1 MKKIMRLAMTAM
13 MALSTI
19 LPGSAA
25 ETPLKQVI
33 AETIASRVPAP
44 GRYEI
49 TLPVADD
56 AIARGLHEGS
66 GRRLERLNYNPATQ
80 SFSASFVYRNDLG
93 NEERATLS
101 GTAIAVISVPT
112 LLQDVATG
120 EAISASSLSTI
131 EVPAMRASST
141 MITAS
146 DMIIGHVARRPVR
159 AGTALFASDFSKPV
173 MVKKGDTVTI
183 LAEMPGIR
191 ISAQGKA
198 MSNGGKGDVI
208 SFMNTSSRRSIDA
221 RIIDAGT
228 AVITSPTRTASTD

>member
-1 MKKIMRLAMTAM
+1 MKKIMSLTITAM
-13 MALSTI
+13 MTLSAM
-19 LPGSAA
+19 LPVSAA
-25 ETPLKQVI
+25 EIPLKQVI
-33 AETIASRVPAP
+33 ADTIASRVPAP
-44 GRYEI
+44 GRYQI
-49 TLPVADD
+49 TLAIADD

-80 SFSASFVYRNDLG
+80 SFSAIFVYRNDLG

-101 GTAIAVISVPT
+101 GSAIAVISVPS
-112 LLQDVATG
+112 LLQDVAAG
-120 EAISASSLSTI
+120 EAISASGLSSI

-208 SFMNTSSRRSIDA
+208 SFMNTSSRRSVDA

-228 AVITSPTRTASTD
+228 AVVASPTRTASTD